1 MCLGPSDGL
10 VEILKGRQ
18 VAHHLSGDTRCAHVI
33 VRGTLKGMLLTSF
46 SVNSLLKWNCDNV
59 SDLTALKFISSL
71 LHGVNILL
79 SIRRKDTR

>member
-46 SVNSLLKWNCDNV
+46 SVNSLVVKMEL
-59 SDLTALKFISSL
+59 
-71 LHGVNILL
+71 
-79 SIRRKDTR
+79 